1 MSEERSSS
9 RKVLGKGI
17 SALIQPVQPAAAPA
31 VAGSA
36 LRKWIEIKA
45 IEDLE
50 PGANQPRKTFND
62 GTIAELAASI
72 REMGV
77 IQPILVRRKGKGF
90 EIIAGERRWRAAQAA
105 GLKEVPVIVKDASD
119 EEALELALIE
129 NIQRDDLN
137 PLEEAL
143 AYERLIK
150 NFSLT
155 QEAVAARVGRE
166 RSTVANMVRLLAL
179 PEQVKAWLASG
190 ELSTGHARALL
201 SLTTDPE
208 KIKLAREIIERK
220 LSVRQ
225 VEDAVRK
232 GRTTRPVMIHTPP
245 TQMKVI
251 GDDLQRHLKT
261 KVTILDKGKRGSI
274 VIEYYSFEELDR
286 LYQLLLGR

>member
-1 MSEERSSS
+1 MSEDRVSS
-9 RKVLGKGI
+9 RKVLGKGF
-17 SALIQPVQPAAAPA
+17 SALIQQAQPSSAPA
-31 VAGSA
+31 IAGSA

-50 PGANQPRKTFND
+50 PGVNQPRKTFSD
-62 GTIAELAASI
+62 STIAELAASI
-72 REMGV
+72 KEKGV
-77 IQPILVRRKGKGF
+77 IQPILVRKKDKGF

-105 GLKEVPVIVKDASD
+105 GLKEVPVIVKEASD

-143 AYERLIK
+143 AYDRLIK

-155 QEAVAARVGRE
+155 QESVAAKVGKE

-201 SLTTDPE
+201 SLATDSE
-208 KIKLAREIIERK
+208 KIRLAREIIERK
-220 LSVRQ
+220 MTVRQ
-225 VEDAVRK
+225 VEEAVRK
-232 GRTTRPVMIHTPP
+232 GKAARPVMIHTPP

-251 GDDLQRHLKT
+251 GDDLQRHFKT